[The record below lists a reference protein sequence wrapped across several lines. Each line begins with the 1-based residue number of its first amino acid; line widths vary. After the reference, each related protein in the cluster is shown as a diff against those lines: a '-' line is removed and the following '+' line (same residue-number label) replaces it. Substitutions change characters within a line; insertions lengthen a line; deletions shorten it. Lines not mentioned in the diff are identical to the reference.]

1 MSLIGWIIFGWIAG
15 SIGNWLLPI
24 RPDGR
29 ATGIETIGC
38 GVAGSVVGGLLEA
51 AVGGGGYRPA
61 GILWSVA
68 GAAAAI
74 WVWRAFT
81 EEAPK

>member
-1 MSLIGWIIFGWIAG
+1 
-15 SIGNWLLPI
+15 
-24 RPDGR
+24 
-29 ATGIETIGC
+29 
-38 GVAGSVVGGLLEA
+38 VAGSVVGGLLEA